1 MDLLID
7 THILIWYIEGN
18 SSLSQSMLDLIEAPD
33 NDLCMSIASLWEMA
47 IKIGKGKLN
56 LGIEFHDLENLLNQ
70 LEIKILPIVFSDTET
85 YLRLPFHHNDPFD
98 RIIISQAITQELSLM
113 SADHQFSAYAIHNVW
128 Q

>member
-33 NDLCMSIASLWEMA
+33 NDLYISIASLWEMA
-47 IKIGKGKLN
+47 IKIGKGTLN

-85 YLRLPFHHNDPFD
+85 YLRLPFHHNDHSIESSFPK
-98 RIIISQAITQELSLM
+98 QLPKNY
-113 SADHQFSAYAIHNVW
+113 H
-128 Q
+128 

>member
-33 NDLCMSIASLWEMA
+33 NDLYISIASLWEMA
-47 IKIGKGKLN
+47 IKIGKGKL
-56 LGIEFHDLENLLNQ
+56 DLENLLNQ

-98 RIIISQAITQELSLM
+98 RIIISQAITRELSLM
-113 SADHQFSAYAIHNVW
+113 SADHEFSAYALYNVW